1 MTNVI
6 QKSEIL
12 LHICCGPC
20 AEWPVDVLQKEGF
33 ALHAFYYNPNIHP
46 SFEYERRKEN
56 AEKLMNLRSIPFSS
70 DDQNLESMW
79 RENGWED
86 EYASRCEMCYD
97 LRIMRTAMEAKARGI
112 PYFSTT
118 LLVSIYQNHDA
129 IVRAGEKAA
138 KQTGTSFLY
147 RDFRDGFREGQEM
160 AKSDGLYRQKYCG
173 CILSLEES
181 AYKEKIYQSFSGRS
195 GDTRSV

>member
-1 MTNVI
+1 MDKVRITEIAKELGMKSKDVI
-6 QKSEIL
+6 EKAVDLGLDVKSASSSI
-12 LHICCGPC
+12 
-20 AEWPVDVLQKEGF
+20 ATDD
-33 ALHAFYYNPNIHP
+33 
-46 SFEYERRKEN
+46 

-147 RDFRDGFREGQEM
+147 RDFRDGFRKGQEM
-160 AKSDGLYRQKYCG
+160 AKNDGLYRQKYCG
-173 CILSLEES
+173 CILSLDES